1 MKIEFQD
8 RPNGPKNLLCEA
20 ELVFGPE
27 DGPLAGLKLVGLSVW
42 RVDAEKAKGKAD
54 LAVTLPARVW
64 GEGADRRFYDF
75 LRSSDGEFES
85 VRRFKAWVQETFRSQ
100 RL

>member
-27 DGPLAGLKLVGLSVW
+27 DGPLHGLKLVGLSVW
-42 RVDAEKAKGKAD
+42 RLDAEKAKDGREY
-54 LAVTLPARVW
+54 AVTLPARVW

-75 LRSSDGEFES
+75 LRPADGEFEN
-85 VRRFKAWVQETFRSQ
+85 VRKFKTWVSNAYAQ
-100 RL
+100 RA